1 MTIEFS
7 ILEKERAVLIKIDGA
22 VDAGQVEQMRQQSV
36 KSVSETGI
44 TNFIVDM
51 RGLDSLLDGR
61 TTAIVDLASDFKDL
75 GFTVW
80 SNTAVLMPVNE
91 RAREQVDLLH
101 AIEVNRGRGLLSY
114 VETIDEAHSWF
125 EEMARRV

>member
-1 MTIEFS
+1 MEVVIPATADAATVSGEAS
-7 ILEKERAVLIKIDGA
+7 HSLSRREPMAV
-22 VDAGQVEQMRQQSV
+22 
-36 KSVSETGI
+36 
-44 TNFIVDM
+44 
-51 RGLDSLLDGR
+51 
-61 TTAIVDLASDFKDL
+61 
-75 GFTVW
+75 TVW

-91 RAREQVDLLH
+91 MAHEQVDLLH